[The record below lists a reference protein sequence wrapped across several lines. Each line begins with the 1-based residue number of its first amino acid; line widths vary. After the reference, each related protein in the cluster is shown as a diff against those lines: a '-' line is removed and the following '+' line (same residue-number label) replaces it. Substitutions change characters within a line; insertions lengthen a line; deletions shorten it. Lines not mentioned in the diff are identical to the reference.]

1 MSSPVWR
8 RRVSQNQPL
17 LLSLADAAQL
27 LSLTKQQLYELTRSR
42 SRARQRVPLPY
53 VRLGKRL
60 CFRGESLERWV
71 AELEASSEV
80 R

>member
-1 MSSPVWR
+1 M
-8 RRVSQNQPL
+8 SQNQPL

-42 SRARQRVPLPY
+42 SRARQAIPLPF

-60 CFRGESLERWV
+60 CFRRESLESWV
-71 AELEASSEV
+71 AELEASAV
-80 R
+80 RR